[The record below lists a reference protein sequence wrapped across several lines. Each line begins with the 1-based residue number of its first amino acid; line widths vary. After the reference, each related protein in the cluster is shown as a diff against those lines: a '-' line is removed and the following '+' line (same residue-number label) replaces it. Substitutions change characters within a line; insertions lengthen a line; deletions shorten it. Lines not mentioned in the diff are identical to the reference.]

1 MSQSWGGINTIGGTR
16 PDESSIDVELD
27 ALWIDGPT
35 HDCADHQMDRARSR
49 ACREPDAPQSPRSR
63 AQVVQTG
70 GFAQELVL
78 PLLAKHSV
86 GLPHD

>member
-1 MSQSWGGINTIGGTR
+1 MSQLWGGINTIGETR
-16 PDESSIDVELD
+16 PDESPIDVGLD

-35 HDCADHQMDRARSR
+35 HDFVDHPMNRARSR
-49 ACREPDAPQSPRSR
+49 TCREPDASQWPRSR

-70 GFAQELVL
+70 GFAQEFVL